1 MKRILLAGAVAVF
14 AACPLPVIKPTPDGF
29 TIEPAV
35 ARADPGTVLKM
46 VAAQAAPP
54 ITWSAAGGG
63 VIAADGT
70 FTSPG
75 CAAPLPATVTITATS
90 GGFTAT
96 AIITVEDR
104 VTGITI
110 SPPAVVL
117 APGATQLFKATIKT
131 ICAPA
136 GVASTV
142 RLRRPADPS
151 KPVEVVPPG
160 V

>member
-1 MKRILLAGAVAVF
+1 MRRALLAWAVLL

-29 TIEPAV
+29 TIEPAS
-35 ARADPGTVLKM
+35 ARADPGTVLKL

-63 VIAADGT
+63 SVGPDGS
-70 FTSPG
+70 FVAPG
-75 CAAPLPATVTITATS
+75 CSSPLPATVTITATS

-96 AIITVEDR
+96 AVITVEDR

-110 SPPAVVL
+110 SPAAVVL
-117 APGATQLFKATIKT
+117 APGATQLFKATVKS
-131 ICAPA
+131 ICNPG

-142 RLRRPADPS
+142 KLRRPADPN
-151 KPVEVVPPG
+151 KPVEVVRPG